1 MATTASA
8 PPAPNGF
15 LFQSNL
21 HDNSLLEEFT
31 SRPISFGEP
40 MPKNS
45 WSFDVGTKE
54 VIVGPRS
61 PSPSSGSGSGIKAK
75 KRSLTI
81 NGEGVV
87 AGDSEA
93 EEDDEED
100 EDQEGL
106 TEQIRKKSKKTRQ
119 QSNGH
124 DDGLGDSSSSTI
136 PATSGQSPQKQ
147 KHKQQID
154 STPKASTSSTPTAA
168 QGLYPVEVD
177 LRWPEA
183 VAHAKRAAGL
193 YNPSMACYA
202 NATLQVLL
210 HTPPVLRIALA
221 HDRDHC
227 GQRINKSFCMLC
239 LLNDLATNDHW
250 AGRKA
255 YSPSEVH
262 RSLGKLKKGFSKN
275 RQEDTHEFFR
285 FVTDALQAT
294 ALYGKP
300 KDLPEKLKHTSW
312 VYRLWGGKVRSRV
325 VCSRCN
331 KPSDTFDDFLDLS
344 LDVNRQGKKSI
355 SGMMTG
361 FTREDKLEGDNK
373 YHCDNCK
380 GKAVATKSFK
390 IERAPPI
397 LTLHLKR
404 FSVNYNSYS
413 GRARADKFNQ
423 FIEFGE
429 FLDIAPYM
437 VNPKTGGTRYRLF
450 GVTCH
455 RGVELR
461 FGHYTSYVKGPSGQW
476 FHADDEDMM
485 PVKLDQVLSDKTAY
499 LLSYIRIGEGSIT
512 PAKTPIG
519 NGTPNSQLPNNVHRS
534 VPSTPLS
541 PTVSA
546 KRRSGADSSDYEIDE
561 DEESQEEEEEV
572 YRPIVKRN
580 GFIGPST
587 PDAWKPATSELDGAP
602 SQGAPRGDD
611 DMPPELPSKFGYNP
625 NPKPKSGVPTT
636 PPILAPKA
644 IPPGS
649 FYSKPSPI
657 ARPGNPLAGG
667 GGGGSSGTSMS
678 KKQLKKL
685 RKKEKKFGS
694 GANGGGKKGG
704 APMPYQQGRAAA
716 GSSNWKPG
724 IMARMKPRA

>member
-1 MATTASA
+1 MATTQQQQSQS
-8 PPAPNGF
+8 NF
-15 LFQSNL
+15 LFHSAL
-21 HDNSLLEEFT
+21 HDNSLLKELT
-31 SRPISFGEP
+31 SKPLVFGEP

-54 VIVGPRS
+54 VEMGPRS
-61 PSPSSGSGSGIKAK
+61 PPPGTGS
-75 KRSLTI
+75 KRI
-81 NGEGVV
+81 
-87 AGDSEA
+87 GDGGLDSD
-93 EEDDEED
+93 DDEG
-100 EDQEGL
+100 GL
-106 TEQIRKKSKKTRQ
+106 AEQIRKKSKKK
-119 QSNGH
+119 NGVVVPRAQTNGDVNGNGNGAAEDEEDL
-124 DDGLGDSSSSTI
+124 DDSQTTLVPPGQTGNQVTSSPST
-136 PATSGQSPQKQ
+136 PQTQKQ
-147 KHKQQID
+147 KQPPS
-154 STPKASTSSTPTAA
+154 STPKASSSSN
-168 QGLYPVEVD
+168 GLYTADID
-177 LRWPEA
+177 LRWPEPI
-183 VAHAKRAAGL
+183 AHAKRAAGL
-193 YNPSMACYA
+193 VNPSMACYA

-221 HDRDHC
+221 HDETNC
-227 GQRINKSFCMLC
+227 GQKRNKGFCMLC
-239 LLNDLATNDHW
+239 ILRGMATDSHW

-255 YSPSEVH
+255 YQPTDIH
-262 RSLGKLKKGFSKN
+262 RNLKHLKKGFSKN

-312 VYRLWGGKVRSRV
+312 VYRVWGGKVRSRV

-380 GKAVATKSFK
+380 AKAVATKSFK

-429 FLDIAPYM
+429 YLDIAPYM
-437 VNPKTGGTRYRLF
+437 VNPKVGGTKYRLF

-461 FGHYTSYVKGPSGQW
+461 FGHYTSYVKGPGGQW

-485 PVKLDQVLSDKTAY
+485 PVKLDQVLGDKTAY
-499 LLSYIRIGEGSIT
+499 LLSYIRTGEGSSST
-512 PAKTPIG
+512 PAKTSVGGSIPNGHIL
-519 NGTPNSQLPNNVHRS
+519 NGTSRS
-534 VPSTPLS
+534 APTTPHS
-541 PTVSA
+541 PVVDG
-546 KRRSGADSSDYEIDE
+546 KRSHDE
-561 DEESQEEEEEV
+561 DEDESEDEEADEEDEEEEKIH
-572 YRPIVKRN
+572 RPLVKRN

-587 PDAWKPATSELDGAP
+587 PDAWKPIPADS
-602 SQGAPRGDD
+602 PRKDE
-611 DMPPELPSKFGYNP
+611 MPPELPSKFGYQ
-625 NPKPKSGVPTT
+625 PKPKSKPTPTT
-636 PPILAPKA
+636 PLLAPKA
-644 IPPGS
+644 IPPGN
-649 FYSKPSPI
+649 FYGQPSPI
-657 ARPGNPLAGG
+657 ARPKNPMSAGESRDSH
-667 GGGGSSGTSMS
+667 SSSLS
-678 KKQLKKL
+678 KKERKKL
-685 RKKEKKFGS
+685 RKRERKFGS
-694 GANGGGKKGG
+694 GANAGGKKG
-704 APMPYQQGRAAA
+704 APTPFAHQKTT
-716 GSSNWKPG
+716 WKPG
-724 IMARMKPRA
+724 MLSKMKPKNK